1 MIGNTWHLLFSA
13 LFMILARCCQGN
25 MFTLLAFWA
34 DIDNFI
40 TQDSL
45 SLIKLNYTRDR
56 RKVCKRNKEVTWK
69 RLLLNNFSNK
79 DCTVQ
84 MTESSQKVR
93 TRWKLFRQKLVFDF
107 RIFEEQFS
115 IRWFTSSALFDLTSR
130 LPVCLLTIN
139 GIVAII
145 DPDSW
150 QWAFIFICKEDFV
163 LILCNNDNTLQWLY
177 AVQCWKVNYCLRV
190 LQVWSC
196 SQEITKKKSFFLAL
210 NQNEKTIFLNCFL
223 QKRK

>member
-107 RIFEEQFS
+107 RIFEERFS
-115 IRWFTSSALFDLTSR
+115 IRWFTSSALFDLPFDSDYQSVFWQSMELSPSLTQIVGNEHSFSFAKRILFLFFVIMTILSSDCMQCNVGKLIIVSEYCKYGPALKR
-130 LPVCLLTIN
+130 LQRKSHF
-139 GIVAII
+139 
-145 DPDSW
+145 SW
-150 QWAFIFICKEDFV
+150 H
-163 LILCNNDNTLQWLY
+163 
-177 AVQCWKVNYCLRV
+177 
-190 LQVWSC
+190 
-196 SQEITKKKSFFLAL
+196 
-210 NQNEKTIFLNCFL
+210 
-223 QKRK
+223 